1 MQVRGL
7 VNQKLEEAR
16 NNKLIGASLD
26 AKVYLHASSKD
37 LQQGLIS
44 MCGSSDVDH
53 LKRIV
58 LTSQV
63 QVLQLMTDHVDGFEA
78 LFEALCELSRGLI
91 LVNVES
97 VFQHAVRSCVF
108 LKCYHH
114 LFVAWILVCLGYITA
129 WSMLQ
134 AFSRWH

>member
-26 AKVYLHASSKD
+26 AKVYLHASSTN
-37 LQQGLIS
+37 LQQGLVS
-44 MCGSSDVDH
+44 MCGFNDVDH

-63 QVLQLMTDHVDGFEA
+63 HI
-78 LFEALCELSRGLI
+78 SRCM
-91 LVNVES
+91 
-97 VFQHAVRSCVF
+97 A
-108 LKCYHH
+108 
-114 LFVAWILVCLGYITA
+114 
-129 WSMLQ
+129 
-134 AFSRWH
+134 